1 MQISL
6 GSYHVIAVLSTRPT
20 RSYWVLFRT
29 WWEPDATTFILNMS
43 KVNVEVHD
51 FLLPFRL
58 LLGPY
63 CVSTGSSVRLWSS
76 HCVYNS
82 FSQISE
88 RSKIFDVWMC
98 DWGIKTN
105 SYSKFQVN
113 ITKKKQL
120 ERKVRKNKIFAK
132 GNYSSKSGSNET
144 KVELDLYYVK
154 TNPYTKCQVNISKDD
169 WEKFGKPSGRK
180 TEWTDGRTDRGRVNI
195 VPRCHR

>member
-6 GSYHVIAVLSTRPT
+6 GSYNVLAVLSTRPT

-51 FLLPFRL
+51 FLLPLRL

-76 HCVYNS
+76 HSVYNS

-88 RSKIFDVWMC
+88 RSKIFV
-98 DWGIKTN
+98 
-105 SYSKFQVN
+105 
-113 ITKKKQL
+113 
-120 ERKVRKNKIFAK
+120 
-132 GNYSSKSGSNET
+132 
-144 KVELDLYYVK
+144 VK
-154 TNPYTKCQVNISKDD
+154 RECVI
-169 WEKFGKPSGRK
+169 GVLVSGRSRVRIPL
-180 TEWTDGRTDRGRVNI
+180 WARILHFVIHAQLAIRTALISPCKWNQ
-195 VPRCHR
+195 PWHTPS